1 MRSTASWHVLVL
13 ARSSGADSTTTT
25 KALPLPLPAVLATV
39 PSRRVRAGSIGS
51 ALNAAKLVLVL
62 VCGEKGEEGEAV
74 LVSRRERRVAA
85 DGVRASGGGLR
96 FVGGC
101 VEGARRSAVAA
112 AGLFVLRGAAAGVG
126 ELAAGGWLGNALARG
141 ESGLGLVGEAGKL
154 GPAVNLLLLVGETRG
169 PLGDGGR
176 SMLLRRE

>member
-1 MRSTASWHVLVL
+1 MLVL

-25 KALPLPLPAVLATV
+25 KVLPLPAAAAAAVLATV

-51 ALNAAKLVLVL
+51 ALNAAKLVAALAL

-101 VEGARRSAVAA
+101 VEGGGRSAVAA
-112 AGLFVLRGAAAGVG
+112 AGLLVLRGAAGVG
-126 ELAAGGWLGNALARG
+126 ELASGWLGNALARG
-141 ESGLGLVGEAGKL
+141 ESGLGLVGEAEKL
-154 GPAVNLLLLVGETRG
+154 GPAVNLLLWVGETRG

>member
-1 MRSTASWHVLVL
+1 MLLLV
-13 ARSSGADSTTTT
+13 A
-25 KALPLPLPAVLATV
+25 
-39 PSRRVRAGSIGS
+39 
-51 ALNAAKLVLVL
+51 L

-101 VEGARRSAVAA
+101 VEGGGGRSAVAA
-112 AGLFVLRGAAAGVG
+112 AGLFVLRGAAGSVG

-141 ESGLGLVGEAGKL
+141 ESGLGLVGEVGKL